1 MNIMKKFLV
10 ASLALG
16 FAGTAA
22 AEDVTGVTRM
32 VCASGQAQICL
43 ETGDCYA
50 ATPWELAV
58 PDFVIIDTKKG
69 TISTTKA
76 SGLNRSTEFSKSERK
91 GGLIH
96 LQGVEG
102 GRAFSFVIHE
112 ETGRMTAAIARD
124 GLSVTVFG
132 ACTAAKL

>member
-1 MNIMKKFLV
+1 MKRVTLL
-10 ASLALG
+10 AAGITMGGLALADSVVG
-16 FAGTAA
+16 VDEIICAAGQ
-22 AEDVTGVTRM
+22 V
-32 VCASGQAQICL
+32 QICI
-43 ETGDCYA
+43 EQDTCYA
-50 ATPWELAV
+50 TSAADLDV
-58 PDFVIIDTKKG
+58 PDFVLIDTKKG

-76 SGLNRSTEFSKSERK
+76 SGLNRSTEFTKSERK
-91 GGLIH
+91 NGLIH

-132 ACTAAKL
+132 ACTASTL

>member
-1 MNIMKKFLV
+1 MMKKLLFTGLG
-10 ASLALG
+10 LAVSG
-16 FAGTAA
+16 AVV
-22 AEDVTGVTRM
+22 AEDVTDVTRM
-32 VCASGQAQICL
+32 VCAAGQAQICL

-76 SGLNRSTEFSKSERK
+76 SGLNRSTAFTKTERK
-91 GGLIH
+91 EGLIH

-102 GRAFSFVIHE
+102 RRETLTGSMRAVMRY
-112 ETGRMTAAIARD
+112 TR
-124 GLSVTVFG
+124 LL
-132 ACTAAKL
+132 AKRSGTRRRQKRKLE

>member
-1 MNIMKKFLV
+1 MKKLLFSFLG
-10 ASLALG
+10 LAVSG
-16 FAGTAA
+16 VAA
-22 AEDVTGVTRM
+22 AENVTDVTRM
-32 VCASGQAQICL
+32 ICASGQAQICL
-43 ETGDCYA
+43 ETGECYA
-50 ATPWELAV
+50 ATPWELSV
-58 PDFVIIDTKKG
+58 PDFVIIDTRKG

-76 SGLNRSTEFSKSERK
+76 SGLNRSTEFTKSERK
-91 GGLIH
+91 EGLIH

-112 ETGRMTAAIARD
+112 QTGRMTAAIARD

>member
-1 MNIMKKFLV
+1 MKKLIL
-10 ASLALG
+10 ASLGLAVSG
-16 FAGTAA
+16 AVT
-22 AEDVTGVTRM
+22 AEDVTEVTRM

-43 ETGDCYA
+43 ESGDCYSA
-50 ATPWELAV
+50 IPWELAV

-76 SGLNRSTEFSKSERK
+76 SGLNRSTEFTKSERRE
-91 GGLIH
+91 GLIH

-112 ETGRMTAAIARD
+112 KTGRLTAAIARD

>member
-1 MNIMKKFLV
+1 MKKL
-10 ASLALG
+10 L
-16 FAGTAA
+16 FAGLGLAVSGVAA
-22 AEDVTGVTRM
+22 AENVTDVTRM
-32 VCASGQAQICL
+32 ICASGQAQICL
-43 ETGDCYA
+43 ETGECFA
-50 ATPWELAV
+50 ATPWELSV

-76 SGLNRSTEFSKSERK
+76 SGLNRSTEFTKSERK
-91 GGLIH
+91 EGLIH

-112 ETGRMTAAIARD
+112 QTGRMTAAIARD

>member
-1 MNIMKKFLV
+1 MKKSLIAGLGLV
-10 ASLALG
+10 VSA
-16 FAGTAA
+16 TVT

-43 ETGDCYA
+43 ETGECYA
-50 ATPWELAV
+50 AAPFELAV

-69 TISTTKA
+69 VISTTKA
-76 SGLNRSTEFSKSERK
+76 SGLNRSTEFTKSERK
-91 GGLIH
+91 DGLIY

-112 ETGRMTAAIARD
+112 TTGRMTAAIARD

-132 ACTAAKL
+132 ACTATDL

>member
-1 MNIMKKFLV
+1 MKNLLV
-10 ASLALG
+10 AGLGLAVS
-16 FAGTAA
+16 APVA

-32 VCASGQAQICL
+32 VCSSGQAQICL
-43 ETGDCYA
+43 ETGECYA
-50 ATPWELAV
+50 ATPFELAV

-69 TISTTKA
+69 VISTTKA
-76 SGLNRSTEFSKSERK
+76 SGLNRSTEFTKSERK
-91 GGLIH
+91 DGLIY

-112 ETGRMTAAIARD
+112 ATGRMTAAIARD

-132 ACTAAKL
+132 ACTAADL

>member
-1 MNIMKKFLV
+1 MKKSLIAGLGLV
-10 ASLALG
+10 VSA
-16 FAGTAA
+16 TVT

-43 ETGDCYA
+43 ETGECYA
-50 ATPWELAV
+50 AAPFELAV

-69 TISTTKA
+69 FISTTKA
-76 SGLNRSTEFSKSERK
+76 SGLNRSTEFTKSERK
-91 GGLIH
+91 NGLIY

-112 ETGRMTAAIARD
+112 TTGRMTAAIARD

-132 ACTAAKL
+132 ACTATDL

>member
-1 MNIMKKFLV
+1 MKKLL
-10 ASLALG
+10 LACLG
-16 FAGTAA
+16 LAVSGVVA

-32 VCASGQAQICL
+32 VCASGQVQICF

-76 SGLNRSTEFSKSERK
+76 SGVDRSTEFTKSERK

-112 ETGRMTAAIARD
+112 KTGRLTAAIARD

>member
-1 MNIMKKFLV
+1 MKKLLFAFLG
-10 ASLALG
+10 LAVSG
-16 FAGTAA
+16 VAA
-22 AEDVTGVTRM
+22 AENVTDVTRM
-32 VCASGQAQICL
+32 ICASGQAQICL
-43 ETGDCYA
+43 ETGECYA
-50 ATPWELAV
+50 ATPWELSV

-76 SGLNRSTEFSKSERK
+76 SGLNRSTEFTKSERK
-91 GGLIH
+91 EGLIH
-96 LQGVEG
+96 LQGVED

-112 ETGRMTAAIARD
+112 QTGRMTAAIARD

>member
-1 MNIMKKFLV
+1 MKKLIL
-10 ASLALG
+10 ASLGLAVSG
-16 FAGTAA
+16 AVI
-22 AEDVTGVTRM
+22 AEDVTEVTRM

-43 ETGDCYA
+43 ESGDCYSA
-50 ATPWELAV
+50 IPWELAV

-76 SGLNRSTEFSKSERK
+76 SGLNRSTEFTKTERRE
-91 GGLIH
+91 GLIH

-112 ETGRMTAAIARD
+112 KTGRLTAAIARD

>member
-1 MNIMKKFLV
+1 MKKL
-10 ASLALG
+10 LITILGMALSG
-16 FAGTAA
+16 AVT
-22 AEDVTGVTRM
+22 AEDVSDVTRM

-43 ETGDCYA
+43 ETGDCYSA
-50 ATPWELAV
+50 MPWELSV

-76 SGLNRSTEFSKSERK
+76 SGLSRSTEFTKTERK
-91 GGLIH
+91 DGLIH

-112 ETGRMTAAIARD
+112 QTGRLTAAIARD

>member
-1 MNIMKKFLV
+1 MKKLLLAGLGLV
-10 ASLALG
+10 VSG
-16 FAGTAA
+16 VVV

-32 VCASGQAQICL
+32 VCASGQAQICF

-76 SGLNRSTEFSKSERK
+76 SGDDRSTEFTKSERK
-91 GGLIH
+91 DGLIH
-96 LQGVEG
+96 LQGIEG

-112 ETGRMTAAIARD
+112 QTGRLTAAIARD

-132 ACTAAKL
+132 ACTAANL

>member
-1 MNIMKKFLV
+1 MKKLLFACLG
-10 ASLALG
+10 LAVFG
-16 FAGTAA
+16 VAA
-22 AEDVTGVTRM
+22 AENVTDVTRM
-32 VCASGQAQICL
+32 ICASGQAQICL

-50 ATPWELAV
+50 ATPWELSV
-58 PDFVIIDTKKG
+58 PGFVVIDTKKG

-76 SGLNRSTEFSKSERK
+76 SGLNRSTQFTKSERK
-91 GGLIH
+91 EGLIH

-112 ETGRMTAAIARD
+112 ATGCMTAAIARD
-124 GLSVTVFG
+124 GLSVTEFG

>member
-1 MNIMKKFLV
+1 MKKIL
-10 ASLALG
+10 
-16 FAGTAA
+16 FAGLGLAVSGVAA
-22 AEDVTGVTRM
+22 AENVTDVTRM
-32 VCASGQAQICL
+32 ICASGQAQICL
-43 ETGDCYA
+43 ETGECFA
-50 ATPWELAV
+50 ATPWELSV

-76 SGLNRSTEFSKSERK
+76 SGLNRSTEFTKSERK
-91 GGLIH
+91 EGLIH

-112 ETGRMTAAIARD
+112 QTGRMTAAIARD

>member
-1 MNIMKKFLV
+1 MKKLIL
-10 ASLALG
+10 ASLGLAVSG
-16 FAGTAA
+16 AVI
-22 AEDVTGVTRM
+22 AEDVTEVTRM

-43 ETGDCYA
+43 ESGDCYSA
-50 ATPWELAV
+50 IPWELAV

-69 TISTTKA
+69 VISTTKA
-76 SGLNRSTEFSKSERK
+76 SGLSRSTEFTKSARMD
-91 GGLIH
+91 GLIH

-112 ETGRMTAAIARD
+112 ATGRMTAAIARD

-132 ACTAAKL
+132 ACTAAAGL

>member
-1 MNIMKKFLV
+1 MKKL
-10 ASLALG
+10 L
-16 FAGTAA
+16 FAGLGLAVSA
-22 AEDVTGVTRM
+22 SVGAEDVTGVTRM

-50 ATPWELAV
+50 ATPWELSV

-76 SGLNRSTEFSKSERK
+76 SGLDRSTEFTKSERK
-91 GGLIH
+91 EGLIH

-112 ETGRMTAAIARD
+112 KTGRLTAAIARD

>member
-1 MNIMKKFLV
+1 MKRVTLLV
-10 ASLALG
+10 AGMTIGGLASADSVVG
-16 FAGTAA
+16 VDEIICAAGQ
-22 AEDVTGVTRM
+22 V
-32 VCASGQAQICL
+32 QICI
-43 ETGDCYA
+43 EQDTCYA
-50 ATPWELAV
+50 TSAADLDV
-58 PDFVIIDTKKG
+58 PEFVLIDTKKG

-76 SGLNRSTEFSKSERK
+76 SGLNRSTEFTKSERK
-91 GGLIH
+91 DGLIH

-132 ACTAAKL
+132 ACTVADL

>member
-1 MNIMKKFLV
+1 MKKLLI
-10 ASLALG
+10 AGLGLAVS
-16 FAGTAA
+16 APVA

-43 ETGDCYA
+43 ETGECYA
-50 ATPWELAV
+50 ATPFELAV

-69 TISTTKA
+69 VISTTKA
-76 SGLNRSTEFSKSERK
+76 SGLNRSTEFTKSERK
-91 GGLIH
+91 DGLIY

-112 ETGRMTAAIARD
+112 ATGRMTAAIARD

-132 ACTAAKL
+132 ACTAADL

>member
-1 MNIMKKFLV
+1 MKKLLFAFLG
-10 ASLALG
+10 LAVSG
-16 FAGTAA
+16 VAA
-22 AEDVTGVTRM
+22 AENVTDVTRM
-32 VCASGQAQICL
+32 ICASGQAQICL
-43 ETGDCYA
+43 ATGECYA
-50 ATPWELAV
+50 ATPWELSV
-58 PDFVIIDTKKG
+58 PDFVIIDTRKG

-76 SGLNRSTEFSKSERK
+76 SGLNRSTEFTKSERK
-91 GGLIH
+91 EGLIH

-112 ETGRMTAAIARD
+112 QTGRMTAAIARD

>member
-1 MNIMKKFLV
+1 MKKLLI
-10 ASLALG
+10 AGLGLAVS
-16 FAGTAA
+16 APVA

-43 ETGDCYA
+43 ETGECYA
-50 ATPWELAV
+50 ATPFELAV

-69 TISTTKA
+69 VISTTKA
-76 SGLNRSTEFSKSERK
+76 SGLNRSTNFTKSERK
-91 GGLIH
+91 DGLIY

-112 ETGRMTAAIARD
+112 ATGRMTAAIARA

-132 ACTAAKL
+132 ACTAADL